1 MNKLI
6 YVKKFFIFICL
17 IILPALLSFAQ
28 ESSAQDQGRI
38 VTANEFLNYVSA
50 QYGSIDDYE
59 ANVTITKGKEKM
71 TGIIYYKTPSLL
83 RINFDNPKEQVLVV
97 DKEKLVIYIP
107 KYRVI
112 MQQKLKKKGGVS
124 GAGMASKEGLKI
136 LKQNYTV
143 AYLESPDFVPLDEG
157 SEEMVKKLKFVW
169 RTADEGFRQL
179 IMSVGEDNL
188 IRRMVCVTADY
199 TEMQFDFKDI
209 KTNEGIPDT
218 RFEYDTPASA
228 NVFENFLFE
237 AE

>member
-6 YVKKFFIFICL
+6 YVKKFYIFICL
-17 IILPALLSFAQ
+17 IIFPVLFSYAQ
-28 ESSAQDQGRI
+28 EQDRI

-50 QYGSIDDYE
+50 QYGSINDYE
-59 ANVTITKGKEKM
+59 ANITITKGKEKM

-124 GAGMASKEGLKI
+124 GAGMASREGLRI
-136 LKQNYTV
+136 LRKNYTV
-143 AYLESPDFVPLDEG
+143 AYLESPDFVPLDAG

-199 TEMQFDFKDI
+199 TEMQFDFTDI
-209 KTNEGIPDT
+209 RTNEGIPDT
-218 RFEYDTPASA
+218 RFEYDSPASA

>member
-6 YVKKFFIFICL
+6 YVKKFYIIICL
-17 IILPALLSFAQ
+17 IIFPVLFSAAQ
-28 ESSAQDQGRI
+28 ERI
-38 VTANEFLNYVSA
+38 VTANEYLNFVSA
-50 QYGSIDDYE
+50 QYGSIEDYE

-83 RINFDNPKEQVLVV
+83 RINFSNPREQVLVV

-124 GAGMASKEGLKI
+124 GAGMASREGLRI
-136 LKQNYTV
+136 LKRNYIV
-143 AYLESPDFVPLDEG
+143 SYLESPDFVPLDEG
-157 SEEMVKKLKFVW
+157 STEMVKKLKFVW

-199 TEMQFDFKDI
+199 TEMQFDFTDI

-218 RFEYDTPASA
+218 RFEYDSPASA

>member
-6 YVKKFFIFICL
+6 YVKKFYIIIYL
-17 IILPALLSFAQ
+17 IIFPVLFSAAQ
-28 ESSAQDQGRI
+28 ERI
-38 VTANEFLNYVSA
+38 VTANEYLNFVSA
-50 QYGSIDDYE
+50 QYGSIEDYE
-59 ANVTITKGKEKM
+59 AKVTITKGKEKM
-71 TGIIYYKTPSLL
+71 SGIIYYKTPSLL

-124 GAGMASKEGLKI
+124 GAGMASREGLRI
-136 LKQNYTV
+136 LKRNYIV
-143 AYLESPDFVPLDEG
+143 SYLESPDFVPLDEG
-157 SEEMVKKLKFVW
+157 STEMVKKLKFVW

-179 IMSVGEDNL
+179 VMSVGEDNL

-199 TEMQFDFKDI
+199 TEMQFDFTDI

-218 RFEYDTPASA
+218 RFEYDSPASA

>member
-6 YVKKFFIFICL
+6 YVKKFYIIICL
-17 IILPALLSFAQ
+17 IIFPVLFSAAQ
-28 ESSAQDQGRI
+28 ERI
-38 VTANEFLNYVSA
+38 VTANEYLNFVSV
-50 QYGSIDDYE
+50 QYGSIEDYE

-71 TGIIYYKTPSLL
+71 SGIIYYKTPSLL

-124 GAGMASKEGLKI
+124 GAGMASREGLRI
-136 LKQNYTV
+136 LKRNYIV
-143 AYLESPDFVPLDEG
+143 SYLESPDFVPLDEG
-157 SEEMVKKLKFVW
+157 STEMVKKLKFVW

-179 IMSVGEDNL
+179 VMSVGEDNL

-199 TEMQFDFKDI
+199 TEMQFDFTDI
-209 KTNEGIPDT
+209 RTNEGIPDT
-218 RFEYDTPASA
+218 RFEYDSPASA

>member
-1 MNKLI
+1 MNKLL
-6 YVKKFFIFICL
+6 YVKKLYIFICL
-17 IILPALLSFAQ
+17 IIFPAFF
-28 ESSAQDQGRI
+28 SSAQEQQRI
-38 VTANEFLNYVSA
+38 VTASEFLNYVSA
-50 QYGSIDDYE
+50 QYGAIDDYE

-71 TGIIYYKTPSLL
+71 SGILYYKTPSLL
-83 RINFDNPKEQVLVV
+83 RINFDTPKEQVLVV

-112 MQQKLKKKGGVS
+112 MQQKLKKKGSVS
-124 GAGMASKEGLKI
+124 GAGMASREGLKI

-143 AYLESPDFVPLDEG
+143 AYLESPDFVPLDDG

-179 IMSVGEDNL
+179 VMSVGEDNL
-188 IRRMVCVTADY
+188 IRRLLCVTADY
-199 TEMQFDFKDI
+199 TEMQFDFTDI

-218 RFEYDTPASA
+218 RFEYDSPASA
-228 NVFENFLFE
+228 NVFENFLFD

>member
-6 YVKKFFIFICL
+6 YVKKFYIIICL
-17 IILPALLSFAQ
+17 IIFPVLFSAAQ
-28 ESSAQDQGRI
+28 ERI
-38 VTANEFLNYVSA
+38 VTANEYLNFVSA
-50 QYGSIDDYE
+50 QYGSIEDYE
-59 ANVTITKGKEKM
+59 AKVTITKGKEKM
-71 TGIIYYKTPSLL
+71 SGIIYYKTPSLL

-124 GAGMASKEGLKI
+124 GAGMASREGLRI
-136 LKQNYTV
+136 LKGNYIV
-143 AYLESPDFVPLDEG
+143 SYLESPDFVPLDEG
-157 SEEMVKKLKFVW
+157 STEMVKKLKFVW

-199 TEMQFDFKDI
+199 TEMQFDFTDI

-218 RFEYDTPASA
+218 RFEYDSPASA

>member
-1 MNKLI
+1 
-6 YVKKFFIFICL
+6 L
-17 IILPALLSFAQ
+17 IIFPVLFSYAQ
-28 ESSAQDQGRI
+28 EQGRI
-38 VTANEFLNYVSA
+38 ITANEYLNYVSA
-50 QYGSIDDYE
+50 QYGSIEDYE
-59 ANVTITKGKEKM
+59 AKIAITKGKEKM
-71 TGIIYYKTPSLL
+71 TGTIYYKTPSLL

-124 GAGMASKEGLKI
+124 GAGMASREGLKL

-143 AYLESPDFVPLDEG
+143 AYLESPDFVPLEDG

-199 TEMQFDFKDI
+199 TEMQFDFTDI
-209 KTNEGIPDT
+209 VTNEGIPDT
-218 RFEYDTPASA
+218 RFDYDTPASA

>member
-6 YVKKFFIFICL
+6 YVKKFYIFICL
-17 IILPALLSFAQ
+17 IIFPVLFSAAQ
-28 ESSAQDQGRI
+28 ERI
-38 VTANEFLNYVSA
+38 VTANEYLNFVSA
-50 QYGSIDDYE
+50 QYGSIEDYE
-59 ANVTITKGKEKM
+59 AKVTITKGKEKM
-71 TGIIYYKTPSLL
+71 SGIIYYKTPSLL

-124 GAGMASKEGLKI
+124 GAGMASREGLRI
-136 LKQNYTV
+136 LKRNYIV
-143 AYLESPDFVPLDEG
+143 SYLESPDFVPLDEG
-157 SEEMVKKLKFVW
+157 STEMVKKLKFVW

-199 TEMQFDFKDI
+199 TEMQFDFTDI

-218 RFEYDTPASA
+218 RFEYDSPASA

>member
-6 YVKKFFIFICL
+6 YVKKFYIIICL
-17 IILPALLSFAQ
+17 IIFPVLFSAAQ
-28 ESSAQDQGRI
+28 ERI
-38 VTANEFLNYVSA
+38 VTANEYLNFVSA
-50 QYGSIDDYE
+50 QYGSIEDYE
-59 ANVTITKGKEKM
+59 AKITITKGKEKM
-71 TGIIYYKTPSLL
+71 SGIIYYKTPSLL

-124 GAGMASKEGLKI
+124 GAGMASREGLRI
-136 LKQNYTV
+136 LKRNYIV
-143 AYLESPDFVPLDEG
+143 SYLESPDFVPLDEG
-157 SEEMVKKLKFVW
+157 STEMVKKLKFVW

-199 TEMQFDFKDI
+199 TEMQFDFTDI

-218 RFEYDTPASA
+218 RFEYDSPASA

>member
-6 YVKKFFIFICL
+6 YVKKFYIIICL
-17 IILPALLSFAQ
+17 IIFPVLFSAAQ
-28 ESSAQDQGRI
+28 ERI
-38 VTANEFLNYVSA
+38 VTANEYLNFVSA
-50 QYGSIDDYE
+50 QYGSIEDYE
-59 ANVTITKGKEKM
+59 AKITITKGKEKM
-71 TGIIYYKTPSLL
+71 SGIIYYKTPSLL

-124 GAGMASKEGLKI
+124 GAGMASREGLRI
-136 LKQNYTV
+136 LKRNYIV
-143 AYLESPDFVPLDEG
+143 SYLESPDFVPLDEG
-157 SEEMVKKLKFVW
+157 STEMVKKLKFVW

-199 TEMQFDFKDI
+199 TEMQFDFTDI

-218 RFEYDTPASA
+218 RFEYDSPARA

>member
-6 YVKKFFIFICL
+6 YVKKYFIFIFL
-17 IILPALLSFAQ
+17 IIFPILFSYAQ
-28 ESSAQDQGRI
+28 EQGRI
-38 VTANEFLNYVSA
+38 ITANEYLNYVSA
-50 QYGSIDDYE
+50 QYGSIEDYE
-59 ANVTITKGKEKM
+59 AKIAITKGKEKM
-71 TGIIYYKTPSLL
+71 TGTIYYKTPSLL

-124 GAGMASKEGLKI
+124 GAGMASREGLKL

-143 AYLESPDFVPLDEG
+143 AYLESPDFVPLDDG

-199 TEMQFDFKDI
+199 TEMQFDFTDI
-209 KTNEGIPDT
+209 VTNEGIPDT
-218 RFEYDTPASA
+218 RFDYDTPASA

>member
-1 MNKLI
+1 MNKLL
-6 YVKKFFIFICL
+6 YVKKLYIIICL
-17 IILPALLSFAQ
+17 IIFPVLFSAAQ
-28 ESSAQDQGRI
+28 ERI
-38 VTANEFLNYVSA
+38 VTANEYLNFVSA
-50 QYGSIDDYE
+50 QYGSIEDYE
-59 ANVTITKGKEKM
+59 AKVAITKGKEKM
-71 TGIIYYKTPSLL
+71 TGTIYYKTPSLL

-112 MQQKLKKKGGVS
+112 MQQKLKKGGVS
-124 GAGMASKEGLKI
+124 GAGMASREGLKI
-136 LKQNYTV
+136 LKRNYIV
-143 AYLESPDFVPLDEG
+143 SYLESPDFVPLDDG

-199 TEMQFDFKDI
+199 TEMQFDFTDI
-209 KTNEGIPDT
+209 RTNEGIPDT
-218 RFEYDTPASA
+218 RFEYDSPASA

>member
-6 YVKKFFIFICL
+6 YVKKFYIFICL
-17 IILPALLSFAQ
+17 IIFPVLFSAAQ
-28 ESSAQDQGRI
+28 ERI
-38 VTANEFLNYVSA
+38 VTANEYLNFVSA
-50 QYGSIDDYE
+50 QYGSIEDYE
-59 ANVTITKGKEKM
+59 AKVTITKGKEKM
-71 TGIIYYKTPSLL
+71 SGIIYYKTPSLL

-124 GAGMASKEGLKI
+124 GAGMASREGLRI
-136 LKQNYTV
+136 LKRNYIV
-143 AYLESPDFVPLDEG
+143 SYLESPDFVPLDEG
-157 SEEMVKKLKFVW
+157 STEMVKKLKFVW

-179 IMSVGEDNL
+179 VMSVGEDNL

-199 TEMQFDFKDI
+199 TEMQFDFTDI
-209 KTNEGIPDT
+209 RTNEGIPDT
-218 RFEYDTPASA
+218 RFEYDSPASA

>member
-1 MNKLI
+1 MNKLL
-6 YVKKFFIFICL
+6 YVKKLYIIICL
-17 IILPALLSFAQ
+17 IIFPVFFSA
-28 ESSAQDQGRI
+28 AQDNQERI
-38 VTANEFLNYVSA
+38 VTANEFLNLVSA
-50 QYGSIDDYE
+50 NYGAINDYE
-59 ANVTITKGKEKM
+59 AKVAITKGKEKM

-83 RINFDNPKEQVLVV
+83 RINFESPKDQVLVV

-112 MQQKLKKKGGVS
+112 MQQKLKKRGGVS

-136 LKQNYTV
+136 LRKNYIV
-143 AYLESPDFVPLDEG
+143 SYLESPDYVPLDNG
-157 SEEMVKKLKFVW
+157 STEMVKKLKFVW
-169 RTADEGFRQL
+169 RSADEGFRQL
-179 IMSVGEDNL
+179 IMSVGENNL

-199 TEMQFDFKDI
+199 SEMQFDFTDI

-218 RFEYDTPASA
+218 RFEYDSPASA

>member
-6 YVKKFFIFICL
+6 YVKKFYIFICL
-17 IILPALLSFAQ
+17 IIFPVLFSAAQ
-28 ESSAQDQGRI
+28 ERI
-38 VTANEFLNYVSA
+38 VTANEYLNFVSA
-50 QYGSIDDYE
+50 QYGSIEDYE
-59 ANVTITKGKEKM
+59 AKVTITKGKEKM
-71 TGIIYYKTPSLL
+71 SGIIYYKTPSLL

-124 GAGMASKEGLKI
+124 GAGMANREGLRI
-136 LKQNYTV
+136 LKRNYIV
-143 AYLESPDFVPLDEG
+143 SYLESPDFVPLDEG
-157 SEEMVKKLKFVW
+157 STEMVKKLKFVW

-179 IMSVGEDNL
+179 VMSVGEDNL

-199 TEMQFDFKDI
+199 TEMQFDFTDI

-218 RFEYDTPASA
+218 RFEYDSPASA

>member
-6 YVKKFFIFICL
+6 NVKKYFIFIFL
-17 IILPALLSFAQ
+17 IIFPVLFSYAQ
-28 ESSAQDQGRI
+28 EQGRI
-38 VTANEFLNYVSA
+38 ITANEYLNYVSA
-50 QYGSIDDYE
+50 QYGSIEDYE
-59 ANVTITKGKEKM
+59 AKIALTKGKEKM
-71 TGIIYYKTPSLL
+71 TGTIYYKTPSLL

-124 GAGMASKEGLKI
+124 GAGMASREGLKL

-143 AYLESPDFVPLDEG
+143 AYLESPDFVPLDDG

-199 TEMQFDFKDI
+199 TEMQFDFTDI
-209 KTNEGIPDT
+209 VTNEGIPDT
-218 RFEYDTPASA
+218 RFDYDTPASA

>member
-6 YVKKFFIFICL
+6 YVKKFYIIICL
-17 IILPALLSFAQ
+17 IIFPVLFSAAQ
-28 ESSAQDQGRI
+28 ERI
-38 VTANEFLNYVSA
+38 VTANEYLNFVSA
-50 QYGSIDDYE
+50 QYGSIEDYE
-59 ANVTITKGKEKM
+59 AKITITKGKEKM
-71 TGIIYYKTPSLL
+71 SGIIYYKTPSLL

-112 MQQKLKKKGGVS
+112 YIVS
-124 GAGMASKEGLKI
+124 
-136 LKQNYTV
+136 
-143 AYLESPDFVPLDEG
+143 YLESPDFLPLDEG
-157 SEEMVKKLKFVW
+157 STEMVKKLKFVW

-199 TEMQFDFKDI
+199 TEMQFDFTDI

-218 RFEYDTPASA
+218 RFEYDSPASA

>member
-6 YVKKFFIFICL
+6 YVKKFYIIICL
-17 IILPALLSFAQ
+17 IIFPVLFSAAQ
-28 ESSAQDQGRI
+28 ERI
-38 VTANEFLNYVSA
+38 VTANEYLNFVSA
-50 QYGSIDDYE
+50 QYGSIEDYE

-71 TGIIYYKTPSLL
+71 SGIIYYKTPSLL

-124 GAGMASKEGLKI
+124 GAGMASREGLRI
-136 LKQNYTV
+136 LKRNYIV
-143 AYLESPDFVPLDEG
+143 SYLESPDFVPLDEG
-157 SEEMVKKLKFVW
+157 STEMVKKLKFVW

-179 IMSVGEDNL
+179 VMSVGEDNL

-199 TEMQFDFKDI
+199 TEMQFDFTDI
-209 KTNEGIPDT
+209 RTNEGIPDT
-218 RFEYDTPASA
+218 RFEYDSPASA

>member
-6 YVKKFFIFICL
+6 YVKKFYIFICL
-17 IILPALLSFAQ
+17 IIFPVLFSAAQ
-28 ESSAQDQGRI
+28 ERI
-38 VTANEFLNYVSA
+38 VTANEYLNFVSA
-50 QYGSIDDYE
+50 QYGSIEDYE

-71 TGIIYYKTPSLL
+71 SGIIYYKTPSLL

-124 GAGMASKEGLKI
+124 GAGMASREGLRI
-136 LKQNYTV
+136 LKRNYIV
-143 AYLESPDFVPLDEG
+143 SYLESPDFVPLDEG
-157 SEEMVKKLKFVW
+157 STEMVKKLKFVW

-179 IMSVGEDNL
+179 VMSVGEDNL

-199 TEMQFDFKDI
+199 TEMQFDFTDI
-209 KTNEGIPDT
+209 RTNEGIPDT
-218 RFEYDTPASA
+218 RFEYDSPASA

>member
-1 MNKLI
+1 MNKLL
-6 YVKKFFIFICL
+6 YVKKFYIIICL
-17 IILPALLSFAQ
+17 IIFPVLFSAAQ
-28 ESSAQDQGRI
+28 ERI
-38 VTANEFLNYVSA
+38 VTANEYLNFVSA
-50 QYGSIDDYE
+50 QYGSIEDYE

-83 RINFDNPKEQVLVV
+83 RINFSNPKEQVLVV

-124 GAGMASKEGLKI
+124 GAGMASREGLRI
-136 LKQNYTV
+136 LKRNYIV
-143 AYLESPDFVPLDEG
+143 SYLESPDFVPLDEG
-157 SEEMVKKLKFVW
+157 STEMVKKLKFVW

-199 TEMQFDFKDI
+199 TEMQFDFTDI

-218 RFEYDTPASA
+218 RFEYDSPASA

>member
-6 YVKKFFIFICL
+6 YVKKFYIFICL
-17 IILPALLSFAQ
+17 IIFPVLFSYAQ
-28 ESSAQDQGRI
+28 EQDRI

-50 QYGSIDDYE
+50 QYGSINDYE
-59 ANVTITKGKEKM
+59 AKIAITKGKEKM

-124 GAGMASKEGLKI
+124 GAGMASREGLGI
-136 LKQNYTV
+136 LRKNYTV
-143 AYLESPDFVPLDEG
+143 AYLESPDFVPLDTG

-199 TEMQFDFKDI
+199 TEMQFDFTDI
-209 KTNEGIPDT
+209 RTNEGIPDT
-218 RFEYDTPASA
+218 RFEYDSPASA

>member
-6 YVKKFFIFICL
+6 YVKKFYIIIYL
-17 IILPALLSFAQ
+17 IIFPVLFSAAQ
-28 ESSAQDQGRI
+28 ERI
-38 VTANEFLNYVSA
+38 VTANEYLNFVSA
-50 QYGSIDDYE
+50 QYGSIEDYE
-59 ANVTITKGKEKM
+59 AKVTITKGKEKM
-71 TGIIYYKTPSLL
+71 SGIIYYKTPSLL

-124 GAGMASKEGLKI
+124 GAGMASREGLRI
-136 LKQNYTV
+136 LKRNYIV
-143 AYLESPDFVPLDEG
+143 SYLESPDFVPLDEG
-157 SEEMVKKLKFVW
+157 STEMVKKLKFVW

-179 IMSVGEDNL
+179 VMSVGEDNL

-199 TEMQFDFKDI
+199 TEMQFDFTDI
-209 KTNEGIPDT
+209 RTNEGIPDT
-218 RFEYDTPASA
+218 RFEYDSPASA

>member
-1 MNKLI
+1 MKKL
-6 YVKKFFIFICL
+6 FIICL
-17 IILPALLSFAQ
+17 IIFPALFAYSQ
-28 ESSAQDQGRI
+28 EQARI
-38 VTANEFLNYVSA
+38 VTANEFLNFVSA

-59 ANVTITKGKEKM
+59 AKVVITKGKEKM
-71 TGIIYYKTPSLL
+71 DGTIYYKTPSLL

-112 MQQKLKKKGGVS
+112 MQQKLKKKSGVS
-124 GAGMASKEGLKI
+124 GAGMANKEGLKI
-136 LKQNYTV
+136 LKQNYIV
-143 AYLESPDFVPLDEG
+143 SYLESPDLVPLDEG
-157 SEEMVKKLKFVW
+157 SEEMVIKLKFVW

-199 TEMQFDFKDI
+199 TEMQFDFTDI

-218 RFEYDTPASA
+218 RFEYDSPASA

>member
-1 MNKLI
+1 MNKLL
-6 YVKKFFIFICL
+6 YVKKLYIFICL
-17 IILPALLSFAQ
+17 IILPALFSFAQ
-28 ESSAQDQGRI
+28 DTERI
-38 VTANEFLNYVSA
+38 VTANEFLNFVSA
-50 QYGSIDDYE
+50 QYGSINDYE
-59 ANVTITKGKEKM
+59 AKVAITKGKEKM
-71 TGIIYYKTPSLL
+71 NGIIYYKTPSLL

-112 MQQKLKKKGGVS
+112 MQQKLKKGGVS
-124 GAGMASKEGLKI
+124 GAGMASREGLRI
-136 LKQNYTV
+136 LKRNYIV
-143 AYLESPDFVPLDEG
+143 SYLESPDFVPLENG
-157 SEEMVKKLKFVW
+157 STEMVKKLKFVW

-199 TEMQFDFKDI
+199 SEMQFDFTDI

-218 RFEYDTPASA
+218 RFEYDSPASA
-228 NVFENFLFE
+228 NVFENFLFD

>member
-6 YVKKFFIFICL
+6 YVKKFYIIICL
-17 IILPALLSFAQ
+17 IIFPVLFSAAQ
-28 ESSAQDQGRI
+28 ERI
-38 VTANEFLNYVSA
+38 VTANEYLNFVSA
-50 QYGSIDDYE
+50 QYGSIEDYE
-59 ANVTITKGKEKM
+59 AKITITKGKEKM
-71 TGIIYYKTPSLL
+71 SGIIYYKTPSLL

-124 GAGMASKEGLKI
+124 GAGMASREGLRI
-136 LKQNYTV
+136 LKRNYIV
-143 AYLESPDFVPLDEG
+143 SYLESTDFVPLDEG
-157 SEEMVKKLKFVW
+157 STEMVKKLKFVW

-199 TEMQFDFKDI
+199 TEMQFDFTDI

-218 RFEYDTPASA
+218 RFEYDSPASA

>member
-1 MNKLI
+1 MNKLL
-6 YVKKFFIFICL
+6 YVKKLFIICL
-17 IILPALLSFAQ
+17 IIFPVIFAYSQ
-28 ESSAQDQGRI
+28 EQARI
-38 VTANEFLNYVSA
+38 VTANEFLNFVSA

-59 ANVTITKGKEKM
+59 AKVVITKGKEKM
-71 TGIIYYKTPSLL
+71 DGTIYYKTPSLL

-112 MQQKLKKKGGVS
+112 MQQKLKKKSGVS
-124 GAGMASKEGLKI
+124 GAGMANKEGLKI
-136 LKQNYTV
+136 LKQNYIV
-143 AYLESPDFVPLDEG
+143 SYLESPDLVPLDEG
-157 SEEMVKKLKFVW
+157 SEEMVIKLKFVW

-199 TEMQFDFKDI
+199 TEMQFDFTDI

-218 RFEYDTPASA
+218 RFEYDSPASA

>member
-1 MNKLI
+1 MNKLL
-6 YVKKFFIFICL
+6 YVKKFYIIICL
-17 IILPALLSFAQ
+17 IIFPVLFSAAQ
-28 ESSAQDQGRI
+28 ERI
-38 VTANEFLNYVSA
+38 VTANEYLNFVSA
-50 QYGSIDDYE
+50 QYGAIEDYE

-71 TGIIYYKTPSLL
+71 TGVIYYKTPSLL
-83 RINFDNPKEQVLVV
+83 RINFSNPKEQVLVV

-124 GAGMASKEGLKI
+124 GAGMASREGLRI
-136 LKQNYTV
+136 LKRNYIV
-143 AYLESPDFVPLDEG
+143 SYLESPGFVPLDNG
-157 SEEMVKKLKFVW
+157 SEVMVKKLKFVW

-179 IMSVGEDNL
+179 VMSVGEDNL

-199 TEMQFDFKDI
+199 TEMQFDFTDI

-218 RFEYDTPASA
+218 RFEYDSPASA

>member
-6 YVKKFFIFICL
+6 YVRKFYIIICL
-17 IILPALLSFAQ
+17 IIFPVLFSAAQ
-28 ESSAQDQGRI
+28 ERI
-38 VTANEFLNYVSA
+38 VTANEYLNFVSA
-50 QYGSIDDYE
+50 QYGSIEDYE
-59 ANVTITKGKEKM
+59 AKITITKGKEKM
-71 TGIIYYKTPSLL
+71 SGIIYYKTPSLL

-124 GAGMASKEGLKI
+124 GAGMASREGLRI
-136 LKQNYTV
+136 LKRNYIV
-143 AYLESPDFVPLDEG
+143 SYLESPDFVPLDEG
-157 SEEMVKKLKFVW
+157 STEMVKKLKFVW

-199 TEMQFDFKDI
+199 TEMQFDFTDI

-218 RFEYDTPASA
+218 RFEYDSPASA

>member
-6 YVKKFFIFICL
+6 YVKKFYIFICL
-17 IILPALLSFAQ
+17 IIFPVLFSYAQ
-28 ESSAQDQGRI
+28 EQDRI

-50 QYGSIDDYE
+50 QYGSINDYE
-59 ANVTITKGKEKM
+59 AKIAITKGKEKM

-124 GAGMASKEGLKI
+124 GAGMASREGLGI
-136 LKQNYTV
+136 LRKNYTV
-143 AYLESPDFVPLDEG
+143 AYLESPDFVPLDAG

-199 TEMQFDFKDI
+199 TEMQFDFTDI
-209 KTNEGIPDT
+209 RTNEGIPDT
-218 RFEYDTPASA
+218 RFEYDSPASA

>member
-6 YVKKFFIFICL
+6 YVKKFYIFICL
-17 IILPALLSFAQ
+17 IIFPVLFSAAQ
-28 ESSAQDQGRI
+28 ERI
-38 VTANEFLNYVSA
+38 VTANEYLNFVSA
-50 QYGSIDDYE
+50 QYGSIEDYE
-59 ANVTITKGKEKM
+59 AKVTITKGKEKM
-71 TGIIYYKTPSLL
+71 SGIIYYKTPSLL

-124 GAGMASKEGLKI
+124 GAGMASREGLRI
-136 LKQNYTV
+136 LKRNYIV
-143 AYLESPDFVPLDEG
+143 SYLESPDFVPLDEG
-157 SEEMVKKLKFVW
+157 STEMVKKLKFVW

-199 TEMQFDFKDI
+199 TEMQFDFTDI
-209 KTNEGIPDT
+209 RTNEGIPDT
-218 RFEYDTPASA
+218 RFEYDSPASA

>member
-6 YVKKFFIFICL
+6 YVKKFYIIICL
-17 IILPALLSFAQ
+17 IIFPVLFSAAQ
-28 ESSAQDQGRI
+28 ERI
-38 VTANEFLNYVSA
+38 VTANEYLNFVSA
-50 QYGSIDDYE
+50 QYGSIEDYE
-59 ANVTITKGKEKM
+59 AKVTITKGKEKM
-71 TGIIYYKTPSLL
+71 SGIIYYKTPSLL

-124 GAGMASKEGLKI
+124 GAGMASREGLRI
-136 LKQNYTV
+136 LKRNYIV
-143 AYLESPDFVPLDEG
+143 SYLESPDFVPLDEG
-157 SEEMVKKLKFVW
+157 STEMVKKLKFVW

-199 TEMQFDFKDI
+199 TEMQFDFTDI
-209 KTNEGIPDT
+209 RTNEGIPDT
-218 RFEYDTPASA
+218 RFEYDSPASA

>member
-6 YVKKFFIFICL
+6 YVKKFYIIIYL
-17 IILPALLSFAQ
+17 IIFPVLFSAAQ
-28 ESSAQDQGRI
+28 ERI
-38 VTANEFLNYVSA
+38 VTANEYLNFVSA
-50 QYGSIDDYE
+50 QYGSIEDYE
-59 ANVTITKGKEKM
+59 AKVTITKGKEKM
-71 TGIIYYKTPSLL
+71 SGIIYYKTPSLL

-124 GAGMASKEGLKI
+124 GAGMASREGLRI
-136 LKQNYTV
+136 LKRNYIV
-143 AYLESPDFVPLDEG
+143 SYLESPDFVPLDEG
-157 SEEMVKKLKFVW
+157 STEMVKKLKFVW

-199 TEMQFDFKDI
+199 TEMQFDFTDI
-209 KTNEGIPDT
+209 RTNEGIPDT
-218 RFEYDTPASA
+218 RFEYDSPASA

>member
-1 MNKLI
+1 MNKLL
-6 YVKKFFIFICL
+6 YVKKLYILICL
-17 IILPALLSFAQ
+17 IIFPALF
-28 ESSAQDQGRI
+28 SSAQEQQRI
-38 VTANEFLNYVSA
+38 VTASEFLNYVSV

-71 TGIIYYKTPSLL
+71 SGILYYKTPSLL
-83 RINFDNPKEQVLVV
+83 RINFDTPKEQVLVV

-124 GAGMASKEGLKI
+124 GAGMASKEGLKL

-143 AYLESPDFVPLDEG
+143 AYLESPDFVPLDDG

-199 TEMQFDFKDI
+199 TEMQFDFTDI
-209 KTNEGIPDT
+209 VTNEGIPDT
-218 RFEYDTPASA
+218 RFDYDTPASA